1 MANEN
6 NNAKNPNAESLLKS
20 VANKLGKTPKELE
33 KATKEGNIENLLG
46 NLKQEDA
53 QKIKKILS
61 DKGMANKILA
71 TPQAQKLIQ
80 KLLGEK

>member
-6 NNAKNPNAESLLKS
+6 DNAKNQNAENLIKS
-20 VANKLGKTPKELE
+20 VANKLGKSSKELE
-33 KATKEGNIENLLG
+33 KAAKEGNIENLLG
-46 NLKQEDA
+46 TLKQGEV

-61 DKGMANKILA
+61 DKSVANKILA

>member
-6 NNAKNPNAESLLKS
+6 NKAKNSSAESLLKS
-20 VANKLGKTPKELE
+20 VANKLGKSPKELE
-33 KATKEGNIENLLG
+33 KATKEENIENLLG
-46 NLKQEDA
+46 SLKEDDA

-61 DKGMANKILA
+61 DKSMANKILA

>member
-6 NNAKNPNAESLLKS
+6 NNANNLLKS
-20 VANKLGKTPKELE
+20 VANKLGKSPNELE
-33 KATKEGNIENLLG
+33 KAAKEGTIENLLG
-46 NLKQEDA
+46 NLKQDDA

-61 DKGMANKILA
+61 DKSVANKILA